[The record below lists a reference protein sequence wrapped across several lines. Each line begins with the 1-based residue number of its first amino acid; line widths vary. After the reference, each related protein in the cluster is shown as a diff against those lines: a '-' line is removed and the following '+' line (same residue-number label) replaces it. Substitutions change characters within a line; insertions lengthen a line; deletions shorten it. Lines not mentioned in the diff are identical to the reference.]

1 MSVADGRNFEGVL
14 GDQWKAIRAKGS
26 HTLKVQNISYD
37 GFPDGTV
44 VKNPPA
50 NARDS
55 SWVPRSA
62 RYPGVGNGNPLQYFF
77 LKNRME
83 RSLVR
88 LSPWGHDTIE
98 RAHTHTGIV
107 TTSLLF

>member
-50 NARDS
+50 NAEDS
-55 SWVPRSA
+55 GSI
-62 RYPGVGNGNPLQYFF
+62 PGSGSSPKGRNGNPLQYSF
-77 LKNRME
+77 LGNPMDRGASE
-83 RSLVR
+83 QQSLR
-88 LSPWGHDTIE
+88 LQGVGHD
-98 RAHTHTGIV
+98 
-107 TTSLLF
+107 